1 MGGGVSGLQPDLADQ
16 EPCITLFPHLS
27 LMSSS
32 WEEGVNAAERP
43 PQRVVVL
50 LLVPA
55 ASQVVQLPTNGLA
68 GSEGPARKGCRSSA
82 CFTGRRGSERR
93 CKCGGHRQCPAPHT
107 LSSPE
112 FPCSGFQHAGNSP
125 LQLPPVPSP
134 HLTSLGEGFL
144 QPGHHGSL
152 LHPSRCS

>member
-1 MGGGVSGLQPDLADQ
+1 METEMERDLVWHLREQLGTLPLLTWRPQVSTCTSEGCG
-16 EPCITLFPHLS
+16 EGITAQALP
-27 LMSSS
+27 SSS
-32 WEEGVNAAERP
+32 PSPPRP
-43 PQRVVVL
+43 P
-50 LLVPA
+50 PWA
-55 ASQVVQLPTNGLA
+55 HWHQVSLPRR
-68 GSEGPARKGCRSSA
+68 PPCCRAR
-82 CFTGRRGSERR
+82 TGTPWAHSRGSERR
-93 CKCGGHRQCPAPHT
+93 CKCGGHRQCPVPHT